1 MISKDLIE
9 ALVSKCIDP
18 SLTLP
23 DPSLLQYYDDFSNRI
38 IWLDS
43 EIDSEALDIIS
54 KIIYWNREDKDIPI
68 EERRPIRIYFLSPGG
83 ELEIEEAIVSAIRLS
98 KTPVWAVGMGM
109 VASAASLIYL
119 SCSKRFALPNT
130 YFIFH
135 QGSCSNMSGS
145 YDAVQAAMEDYKRSV
160 EKLTTFYIENTD
172 YTEEE
177 VRSKIVH
184 DWYIYLDEAKEKH
197 IVTNIVENIDD
208 IL

>member
-1 MISKDLIE
+1 MVSKDFINL
-9 ALVSKCIDP
+9 LVSECIDP
-18 SLTLP
+18 TLSLP
-23 DPSLLQYYDDFSNRI
+23 DPSLLQYYNDFKNRI

-43 EIDSEALDIIS
+43 EVDSEALDIIS

-68 EERRPIRIYFLSPGG
+68 EERKPIKIYFLSPGG
-83 ELEIEEAIVSAIRLS
+83 ELEIEQAIVSAIHLS

-119 SCSKRFALPNT
+119 SCSRRLALPNT

-135 QGSCSNMSGS
+135 QGSCSNVSGNF
-145 YDAVQAAMEDYKRSV
+145 DEVQAAMEDYKRSV

-172 YTEEE
+172 YSEED
-177 VRSKIVH
+177 VRSKITH
-184 DWYIYLDEAKEKH
+184 DWYIYLDEAIEKH
-197 IVTNIVENIDD
+197 IVTDIVENIDD

>member
-68 EERRPIRIYFLSPGG
+68 KERKPIRIYFLSPGG

>member
-1 MISKDLIE
+1 MVSKDFINL
-9 ALVSKCIDP
+9 LVSECIDP
-18 SLTLP
+18 TLSLP
-23 DPSLLQYYDDFSNRI
+23 DPSLLQYYNDFKNRI

-43 EIDSEALDIIS
+43 EVDSEALDIIS

-68 EERRPIRIYFLSPGG
+68 EERKPIKIYFLSPGG
-83 ELEIEEAIVSAIRLS
+83 ELEIEQAIVSAIHLS

-119 SCSKRFALPNT
+119 SCSRRLALPNT

-135 QGSCSNMSGS
+135 QGSCSNVSGNF
-145 YDAVQAAMEDYKRSV
+145 DEVQAAMEDYKRSV

-172 YTEEE
+172 YSEED
-177 VRSKIVH
+177 VRSKITH
-184 DWYIYLDEAKEKH
+184 DWYIYLDEAIKKH
-197 IVTNIVENIDD
+197 IVTDIVENIDD